1 MKLFFRY
8 FFRTLRVILEPI
20 ILLWDAV
27 FVPKGI
33 ERTPEEQEKVDQK
46 TKNMFLYQFQSCPF
60 CIKVRREMKRL
71 SLNIELLDAQHNEQ
85 NKKELLEGGGQ
96 VKVPCLKIVKG
107 DNDIVWMYESSDI
120 IAYLKENFSA

>member
-1 MKLFFRY
+1 M
-8 FFRTLRVILEPI
+8 EPI

-46 TKNMFLYQFQSCPF
+46 SQSLFLYQFQSCPF

-71 SLNIELLDAQHNEQ
+71 SLNIELLDAQYNEQ
-85 NKKELLEGGGQ
+85 HKKELLAGGGQ
-96 VKVPCLKIVKG
+96 VKVPCLKIVKA

-120 IAYLKENFSA
+120 IAYLKEHFSA